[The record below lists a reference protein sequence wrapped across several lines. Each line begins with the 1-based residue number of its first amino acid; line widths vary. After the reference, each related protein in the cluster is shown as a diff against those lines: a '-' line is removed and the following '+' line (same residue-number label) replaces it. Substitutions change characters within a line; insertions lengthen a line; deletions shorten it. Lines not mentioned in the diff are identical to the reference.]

1 MLHGHFTSQYDSHS
15 FWGVQEWREMREW
28 LEINKRLLPDLMELL
43 KKRYTILH
51 EIMSSDLIGRRTLA
65 SSLHMSERVLRA
77 ETDLLKSQGLIE
89 TETAG
94 MRISEEGRKL
104 VIQLEPL
111 MRELLGMR
119 ELEETIRE
127 AFGLRQVIVI
137 PGDADASPAVK
148 QELGKAACEVLNRS
162 MGKDDV
168 IAVTGGSTLAA
179 VADQLRSSS
188 ARKGNWFVPARGGL
202 GESLEY
208 QANTIASMM
217 AKRVGAQYRLLHVPD
232 LISEEA
238 YQSLKQEPNIQDILS
253 VIRQARIV
261 VHGIGD
267 ALVMARRR
275 HVDEATVQALQEA
288 GALAEA
294 YSYYFDRNG
303 HVVHTMLTLGLRM
316 EDISLA
322 EVVIAVAGGK
332 SKGEAIT
339 AVLKFGHED
348 VLVTDE
354 AAANEIVRISGLDV
368 PKKPS

>member
-1 MLHGHFTSQYDSHS
+1 
-15 FWGVQEWREMREW
+15 MREW
-28 LEINKRLLPDLMELL
+28 LEINKRLLPDLLELL

-51 EIMSSDLIGRRTLA
+51 EIMMSDIIGRRTLA
-65 SSLHMSERVLRA
+65 SSLQMTERVLRA
-77 ETDLLKSQGLIE
+77 ETDLLKAQGLIE

-104 VIQLEPL
+104 VTQLEPL

-119 ELEETIRE
+119 HLEDAIRE
-127 AFGLRQVIVI
+127 EFGLKQVIVV
-137 PGDADASPAVK
+137 PGDSELSSAVK
-148 QELGKAACEVLNRS
+148 QELGKAACEVLDRV

-179 VADQLRSSS
+179 VADQLTSSVS
-188 ARKGNWFVPARGGL
+188 RKGNWFVPARGGL

-238 YQSLKQEPNIQDILS
+238 YQSLKQEPNIKDILH

-275 HVDEATVQALQEA
+275 HVDQATVQQLRDVEA
-288 GALAEA
+288 IAEA
-294 YSYYFDRNG
+294 YSYYFDRQG
-303 HVVHTMLTLGLRM
+303 QVVHTMLTLGLRM
-316 EDISLA
+316 EDISQA
-322 EVVIAVAGGK
+322 EAVIAVAGGK
-332 SKGEAIT
+332 GKGEAIT
-339 AVLKFGHED
+339 AVLRFGHED
-348 VLVTDE
+348 ILVTDE
-354 AAANEIVRISGLDV
+354 VAANEIVQICGLDV
-368 PKKPS
+368 PMGRLEQ